1 MVRSA
6 RGFGIAL
13 GTWGGVF
20 ANVLAFDR
28 VESVSVFVAGV
39 VFVFCAYNFLF
50 ARRFSFDAAA
60 EGLAPLHEAP
70 AVTEPSEE
78 HAPAI
83 ERSCEAVAARCQLT
97 ARELDVL
104 LLLARGRNAAYI
116 QEELGL
122 TRSTA
127 KSYVADV
134 YRKLD
139 VHSHQELIDVV
150 EGRE

>member
-1 MVRSA
+1 M
-6 RGFGIAL
+6 
-13 GTWGGVF
+13 
-20 ANVLAFDR
+20 
-28 VESVSVFVAGV
+28 
-39 VFVFCAYNFLF
+39 
-50 ARRFSFDAAA
+50 
-60 EGLAPLHEAP
+60 
-70 AVTEPSEE
+70 
-78 HAPAI
+78 
-83 ERSCEAVAARCQLT
+83 AARCQLT

-127 KSYVADV
+127 KSCVADV

>member
-20 ANVLAFDR
+20 ANVLSFDR

-60 EGLAPLHEAP
+60 KGLAP
-70 AVTEPSEE
+70 PS
-78 HAPAI
+78 
-83 ERSCEAVAARCQLT
+83 
-97 ARELDVL
+97 
-104 LLLARGRNAAYI
+104 
-116 QEELGL
+116 
-122 TRSTA
+122 TRPL
-127 KSYVADV
+127 
-134 YRKLD
+134 R
-139 VHSHQELIDVV
+139 
-150 EGRE
+150 